1 VIVSL
6 EGTLAAAGA
15 GYAVVVVGGVGLKVN
30 IPAST
35 IARLPNAG
43 ERVKLLTSLQ
53 VREDSLTLYGF
64 LTEAEQAMF
73 NLLLGVSGLG
83 PARALAL
90 LSASS
95 VDSLRTDIANEN
107 ATALIR
113 IPGVGRKLAGQIILD
128 LKSKVGTVA
137 PADGQLAGA
146 GAEVAGS
153 FGDDGEIVEWLL
165 SMGFPTKAA
174 QEAIT
179 QIPREPG
186 VSQDERALRALTLL
200 RQGSATYNA

>member
-1 VIVSL
+1 MIVSV
-6 EGTLAAAGA
+6 EGTLASAGP
-15 GYAVVVVGGVGLKVN
+15 GYAVVVVGGVGLRVH

-35 IARLPNAG
+35 IARLPAAG

-64 LTEAEQAMF
+64 LTEAEQALF

-95 VDSLRTDIANEN
+95 VDALRADIANEN
-107 ATALIR
+107 AAALIR

-137 PADGQLAGA
+137 PPAAAGA
-146 GAEVAGS
+146 VAAAGPS
-153 FGDDGEIVEWLL
+153 TGTGMDEGEILEWLL
-165 SMGFPTKAA
+165 SMGFSLKNAQAA
-174 QEAIT
+174 LGQV
-179 QIPREPG
+179 PPEPG
-186 VSQDERALRALTLL
+186 LSQDERALRALTIL
-200 RQGSATYNA
+200 RQG

>member
-1 VIVSL
+1 MIVSV

-15 GYAVVVVGGVGLKVN
+15 GYAVVVVGGVGLRVN

-35 IARLPNAG
+35 IARLPAAG

-64 LTEAEQAMF
+64 LTEAEQALF

-95 VDSLRTDIANEN
+95 VDALRGDIANEN
-107 ATALIR
+107 ATALMR

-128 LKSKVGTVA
+128 LKNKVGTVA
-137 PADGQLAGA
+137 PAAAAGA
-146 GAEVAGS
+146 AATVGAAAGT
-153 FGDDGEIVEWLL
+153 GMDEGEILEWLL
-165 SMGFPTKAA
+165 SMGFSLKSAQAA
-174 QEAIT
+174 LRQV
-179 QIPREPG
+179 PDEPG
-186 VSQDERALRALTLL
+186 LSQDERALRALTIL
-200 RQGSATYNA
+200 RQG

>member
-1 VIVSL
+1 MIVSV
-6 EGTLAAAGA
+6 EGTLAAAGP
-15 GYAVVVVGGVGLKVN
+15 GYAVVVVGGVGLRVH

-35 IARLPNAG
+35 IARLPAAG

-64 LTEAEQAMF
+64 LTEAEQSLF
-73 NLLLGVSGLG
+73 NLLIGVSGLG

-95 VDSLRTDIANEN
+95 VDTLRADIANEN
-107 ATALIR
+107 AAALVR

-137 PADGQLAGA
+137 PPAATGAPGAEPAAGA
-146 GAEVAGS
+146 GMDE
-153 FGDDGEIVEWLL
+153 GEILEWLL
-165 SMGFPTKAA
+165 SMGFPLKNAQAA
-174 QEAIT
+174 LRQV
-179 QIPREPG
+179 PVEPG
-186 VSQDERALRALTLL
+186 LSQDERALRALTI
-200 RQGSATYNA
+200 

>member
-1 VIVSL
+1 MIVSL

-15 GYAVVVVGGVGLKVN
+15 GYAVVVVGGVGLKVH

-73 NLLLGVSGLG
+73 TLLLGVSGLG

-95 VDSLRTDIANEN
+95 VDALRADIAGEN
-107 ATALIR
+107 AAALVR

-128 LKSKVGTVA
+128 LKSKVGTVVA
-137 PADGQLAGA
+137 ADGQLAGA
-146 GAEVAGS
+146 GAEAAGTL
-153 FGDDGEIVEWLL
+153 GGDGEIVEWLL
-165 SMGFPTKAA
+165 SMGFPAKAA
-174 QEAIT
+174 QQAIT

-200 RQGSATYNA
+200 RQGAAS

>member
-1 VIVSL
+1 MIVSL
-6 EGTLAAAGA
+6 EGTLTAAGA
-15 GYAVVVVGGVGLKVN
+15 GFAVVAVGGVGLKVN

-64 LTEAEQAMF
+64 LTEAEQSMF
-73 NLLLGVSGLG
+73 NLLIGVSGLG

-95 VDSLRTDIANEN
+95 VDALRSDIANEN
-107 ATALIR
+107 ATALTR
-113 IPGVGRKLAGQIILD
+113 IPGVGKKLAGQIILD
-128 LKSKVGTVA
+128 LKTKVGTVA
-137 PADGQLAGA
+137 AAGTPATGT
-146 GAEVAGS
+146 GAEAVGA

-165 SMGFPTKAA
+165 SMGFATKAA
-174 QEAIT
+174 QEAILK
-179 QIPREPG
+179 IPREPG

-200 RQGSATYNA
+200 RQG

>member
-1 VIVSL
+1 MIVSL

-15 GYAVVVVGGVGLKVN
+15 GYAVVVVGGVGLKVHT
-30 IPAST
+30 PAST

-64 LTEAEQAMF
+64 LTEAEQALF

-95 VDSLRTDIANEN
+95 VDALRADIAGEN
-107 ATALIR
+107 AAALIR

-137 PADGQLAGA
+137 AADGQLA
-146 GAEVAGS
+146 
-153 FGDDGEIVEWLL
+153 
-165 SMGFPTKAA
+165 
-174 QEAIT
+174 
-179 QIPREPG
+179 
-186 VSQDERALRALTLL
+186 
-200 RQGSATYNA
+200 